1 MGASWAL
8 GVLTSTFIKKLVGR
22 VRPRLEHAGKFLGP
36 LIKHANYCESFP
48 SNHSASAAA
57 YAGVL
62 ATAYPHAAITFWTL
76 AIMCAVLRY
85 LMDAHWP
92 SDVLAGVALGY
103 LASIIACKIF
113 LS

>member
-1 MGASWAL
+1 
-8 GVLTSTFIKKLVGR
+8 VLASTFIKKLVGR
-22 VRPRLEHAGKFLGP
+22 VRPRGEKAGKFLGP
-36 LIKHANYCESFP
+36 SLRHANYCESFP

-62 ATAYPHAAITFWTL
+62 AAAYPHAAITFWTL
-76 AIMCAVLRY
+76 AVCCAVLRY

-103 LASIIACKIF
+103 LASIISCKMF
-113 LS
+113 LGPV